1 MLTTRARMPRTF
13 WPAAYPGHE
22 HARTTAAILARLK
35 ARQHWPEDAAKNW
48 TVCMDMQLLVV
59 HQLDLDWP
67 GAGPRHFGPLYIATV
82 LGYAFQKE
90 TDSPGLT
97 TFRSGD

>member
-1 MLTTRARMPRTF
+1 MLTTRARIPRTF

-48 TVCMDMQLLVV
+48 TVCMDMQLGVV

-82 LGYAFQKE
+82 LGYAFQKRKQIAQA
-90 TDSPGLT
+90 SPR
-97 TFRSGD
+97 FAAR

>member
-1 MLTTRARMPRTF
+1 MPPTV
-13 WPAAYPGHE
+13 WPGDASAGYE

-35 ARQHWPEDAAKNW
+35 ARQHWPEDAAKNR
-48 TVCMDMQLLVV
+48 TVCMEMQLLVV

-67 GAGPRHFGPLYIATV
+67 GAGPGYFGTLNIATV

-97 TFRSGD
+97 AFRCGD